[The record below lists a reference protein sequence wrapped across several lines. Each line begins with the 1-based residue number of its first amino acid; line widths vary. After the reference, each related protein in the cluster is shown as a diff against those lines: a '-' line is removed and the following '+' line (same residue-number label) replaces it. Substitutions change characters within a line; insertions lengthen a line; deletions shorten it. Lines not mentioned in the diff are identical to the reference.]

1 MHVDE
6 VARGQRFVELDHVG
20 ERASGQVEDQQLLPP
35 LGHVEQDATLPVR
48 ARIERADTDGG
59 ILVHCEVAVFI
70 AGAEEPCELT
80 IVAVA
85 VHRDHA
91 VAVRRGEVVAGTSV
105 VARLMVVLLTP
116 PLWVSAATVDLS
128 RASVETAT

>member
-1 MHVDE
+1 MV
-6 VARGQRFVELDHVG
+6 QR
-20 ERASGQVEDQQLLPP
+20 
-35 LGHVEQDATLPVR
+35 
-48 ARIERADTDGG
+48 
-59 ILVHCEVAVFI
+59 EVAVFI
-70 AGAEEPCELT
+70 ASAEEPCELT

-128 RASVETAT
+128 RA